1 MAGFRVAL
9 AVALGLLVIA
19 PAIAAP
25 SKEQWVETWGT
36 AQPLV
41 PAPRRPP
48 PPPPAAGA
56 TPRPA
61 PPSPIV
67 PVPAT
72 VQDQTIRMTL
82 RTSIVGSQLRLSF
95 SNIANGSTVTIDS
108 IHVARLRDGS
118 TIDPDF
124 DRVVTFSGS
133 KQLVLQSGALVVSDP
148 VNLSVPALTP
158 LAVSIYLKDQATTD
172 TVHALGLAPA
182 FIAKGDQTAATSLP
196 DAQLVRSYFWLT
208 GVRVLAPDPAA
219 GTIVALGDSITDG
232 YATTPGA
239 NAAWPSLLA
248 ARLQTDC
255 RLRHLG
261 VVNMGISG
269 NRVLRTGFGDSAL
282 ARFDRDVLGRPGV
295 KWLLLFE
302 GINDINMSIIP
313 GVPANEHVTADQI
326 IAGLDQLATRAR
338 QHGIKVAAATIMPTN
353 GLPFYSN
360 KGKAMWQQVNQWIR
374 TSGRFDA
381 VFDFDQAARDPADPT
396 RLRRDFDPGDHVHPN
411 DAGNYAMADAIDLK
425 VFR

>member
-1 MAGFRVAL
+1 MTWLRVA
-9 AVALGLLVIA
+9 AAAALSLLVGI
-19 PAIAAP
+19 PASAAAA
-25 SKEQWVETWGT
+25 KEQWVETWGT
-36 AQPLV
+36 AQPLT
-41 PAPRRPP
+41 PPQRRPP
-48 PPPPAAGA
+48 PPPPPAGS
-56 TPRPA
+56 TPRPT

-82 RTSIVGSQLRLSF
+82 RTSIAGRQLRLSF

-108 IHVARLRDGS
+108 IRVARLREGS
-118 TIDPDF
+118 TIDPAT

-133 KQLVLQSGALVVSDP
+133 KRLVLQSGALVVSDAVDLP
-148 VNLSVPALTP
+148 VPALAK
-158 LAVSIYLKDQATTD
+158 LAVSIYLKDQAATD

-182 FIAKGDQTAATSLP
+182 FIAKGDQTGAASLP
-196 DAQLVRSYFWLT
+196 EAQLVRSYFWLT
-208 GVRVLAPDPAA
+208 GVRILSPDPTA

-232 YATTPGA
+232 YATTPGTD
-239 NAAWPSLLA
+239 AAWPSLLA
-248 ARLQTDC
+248 ARLQSDR
-255 RLRHLG
+255 RLRNLG

-282 ARFDRDVLGRPGV
+282 SRFDRDVLGRPGV

-313 GVPANEHVTADQI
+313 GVPASEHVTAEQI

-353 GLPFYSN
+353 GLPFYSD

-381 VFDFDQAARDPADPT
+381 VFDFDRATRDPADPT
-396 RLRRDFDPGDHVHPN
+396 RLRADFDPGDHVHPN
-411 DAGNYAMADAIDLK
+411 DAGNRAMADVIDLT